1 MSKGTPRKVGI
12 LVGFEN
18 TFPQAFI
25 DAVNKMGNGEVVA
38 EFASV
43 GVTKDNDGKRYD
55 VLVDRISHEIEMYK
69 PWLKQEA
76 LNGAYVINDPFWWNA
91 DDKYFDNALVAKLG
105 VAVPRTVVLP
115 SQTPHPRT
123 TSKSYRNMALMDWDE
138 IFDYLKFPLFMKP
151 YDGGGWRNVYKCRT
165 PEEVFE
171 NYHQTGQLV
180 MVLQE
185 AIEFDSY
192 CRCLCVG
199 KDRIIPIKYD
209 PKAKETTGFGAY
221 LDSDEFEPG
230 KSALAD
236 RIHRDARVINHALN
250 YDMNSVEF
258 AVRDGVPYAI
268 DFMNPAPDMDYYS
281 ITPKYFDRVVE
292 AMSSFAVEIAKIGKP
307 LNTEHY
313 PWRTLLETG
322 GELPQRIPIVKEPVT
337 AK

>member
-12 LVGFEN
+12 LCGFEE
-18 TFPQAFI
+18 TFPKAFI
-25 DAVNKMGNGEVVA
+25 EAVNRKGNGEVVA
-38 EFASV
+38 DFAMV
-43 GVTKDNDGKRYD
+43 GVTRDTDDKRYD

-76 LNGAYVINDPFWWNA
+76 LNGAYVINDPFWWVA
-91 DDKYFDNALVAKLG
+91 DDKFFDNALVAKLG
-105 VAVPRTVVLP
+105 VAVPRTVILP
-115 SQTPHPRT
+115 SVTPHPRT
-123 TSKSYRNMALMDWDE
+123 TSKSYRNMALMDWDA
-138 IFDYLKFPLFMKP
+138 IFDYLKFPIFMKP
-151 YDGGGWRNVYKCRT
+151 YDGGGWRHVYKCRNAQ
-165 PEEVFE
+165 EVFD

-199 KDRIIPIKYD
+199 KDHIIPIKYD

-236 RIHRDARVINHALN
+236 RILRDARVINHALG

-258 AVRDGVPYAI
+258 AIRDGVPYAI

-281 ITPKYFDRVVE
+281 ITPKYFDRVVD
-292 AMSSFAVEIAKIGKP
+292 AMSSFVIDLARSDKT
-307 LNTEHY
+307 LNTAHY
-313 PWRTLLETG
+313 PWRKVLETA
-322 GELPQRIPIVKEPVT
+322 GELPQPVKIGKQPAA